1 MKKTMIG
8 FLILFGLLACNKRVE
23 KKNVIAMVGDESLSL
38 DELMD
43 EIPPQVR
50 GNVSKVEIRE
60 FVMNW
65 INRQVLYQEALQRK
79 LDEREDVQRAFDR
92 LKKEVLVTQLTD
104 ETLDSEVSVT
114 DDEIAA
120 YYESSKDA
128 FTLEHAIV
136 HAHHILLP
144 EDQLAV
150 AREVQRRLRNGEDA
164 EIIYNEVTLDSI
176 NAWDWDWGYFS
187 ESEIENLIPDL
198 ANQVFRLRAGQVTP
212 PIESE
217 YGYHVLKIIDKQ
229 EKGELQ
235 SLEQVKDEIRLKL
248 ETKKKNDRYQRF
260 LLQVKSKF
268 SIKTNFEL
276 LRMSPFTDS
285 LVAAGGTR

>member
-1 MKKTMIG
+1 
-8 FLILFGLLACNKRVE
+8 
-23 KKNVIAMVGDESLSL
+23 
-38 DELMD
+38 
-43 EIPPQVR
+43 
-50 GNVSKVEIRE
+50 
-60 FVMNW
+60 
-65 INRQVLYQEALQRK
+65 
-79 LDEREDVQRAFDR
+79 
-92 LKKEVLVTQLTD
+92 
-104 ETLDSEVSVT
+104 
-114 DDEIAA
+114 
-120 YYESSKDA
+120 
-128 FTLEHAIV
+128 
-136 HAHHILLP
+136 
-144 EDQLAV
+144 
-150 AREVQRRLRNGEDA
+150 
-164 EIIYNEVTLDSI
+164 
-176 NAWDWDWGYFS
+176 
-187 ESEIENLIPDL
+187 
-198 ANQVFRLRAGQVTP
+198 LRAGQVTP